1 MEIII
6 EDLKYEDIEECYN
19 INKVIFDEEYGL
31 DDVKDLYLKLY
42 KNKNMYRFLVAKS
55 DGKNPFMT
63 LWWVGTHPDY
73 RHMGIGTKLFE
84 KIEEI
89 ARENNCELIYFTSK
103 SDNVGAHAF
112 YKRLGY
118 DMNAEKAFIKELL

>member
-1 MEIII
+1 
-6 EDLKYEDIEECYN
+6 
-19 INKVIFDEEYGL
+19 
-31 DDVKDLYLKLY
+31 
-42 KNKNMYRFLVAKS
+42 MYRFLVAKS
-55 DGKNPFMT
+55 EGKIVGYTSVTMAYNLFDGKNPFMT

-73 RHMGIGTKLFE
+73 RHSGIGTKLFE

-118 DMNAEKAFIKELL
+118 DMNVEKAFIKELLQNYKIHIV

>member
-1 MEIII
+1 
-6 EDLKYEDIEECYN
+6 
-19 INKVIFDEEYGL
+19 
-31 DDVKDLYLKLY
+31 
-42 KNKNMYRFLVAKS
+42 
-55 DGKNPFMT
+55 MT

>member
-1 MEIII
+1 ME
-6 EDLKYEDIEECYN
+6 
-19 INKVIFDEEYGL
+19 
-31 DDVKDLYLKLY
+31 KLY

-55 DGKNPFMT
+55 EGKIVGYTSVTMAYNLFDGKNPFMT

-73 RHMGIGTKLFE
+73 RHSGIGTKLFE